1 MLIPINWVKNYVNID
16 DEIKELAD
24 MMTMTG
30 SKVEEVI
37 TLGADISS
45 VVVGKI
51 LSVNAHPDADKL
63 VVCSVDV
70 GTEVIQIVTGAS
82 NVAAEQL
89 IPVAVHGARLPGGT
103 VIKRGKLRGIE
114 SQGMMCSGEELKLKD
129 ADYPGAEFNGIMILQ
144 EDYPLGM
151 DIKEALELGGDIIDF
166 EITSNRSDCLSVIGM
181 AREFA
186 VTTGGTFIMSDVIV
200 KPGVDDIKEELKI
213 KVEDT
218 ELCPRY
224 VARVVKDIKIEPSPQ
239 WMRRR
244 LAAAGVRPIN
254 NIVDITNYVML
265 EIGQPMH
272 AFDLNMVSGRTI
284 IVRNAGEGEEIITLD
299 GKKRELTTDMLVIA
313 DNEKPIAI
321 AGVMGGANSEI
332 TSETSQ
338 IVLESAVF
346 KGTSIRLTSKAL
358 GLRSEASARFEK
370 GLDINMVTTAVDRA
384 AQLIQ
389 ELGAG
394 TIVDGTI
401 DVLGTTLEKRNI
413 TVKWNRI
420 NQLLGLNLSIKE
432 ISDILVLLGLKVNII
447 GDSMDVIIPT
457 YRNDIEGVADL
468 AEEVARIYG
477 YNKIP
482 MTLMEGSA
490 SRGSKTR
497 NQKLIDMVKETMTS
511 MGLYEVVTY
520 SITSPNI
527 YASIGISNTSEYPI
541 SVKIAN
547 PLGEDQ
553 SIMRT
558 TMMPSLLDVLS
569 RNYNRRLESCSI
581 FEVNPVFH
589 PKALPLTELPVETLT
604 LALGEYGDGASFY
617 TLKGKIEG
625 VISQLGLEDKA
636 SFISAA
642 HSALHPGR
650 TAEVLIDGQ
659 SVGILGEVHPKVAEN
674 YQMDIRVFVAE
685 LNLQAL
691 LDLANTDKH
700 YKALPRYP
708 AVTRDLALVVEKKI
722 LAAQIQDTIKKSGGN
737 ILESVSLFDI
747 YEGSQIP
754 VGFKSMAYALT
765 YRANDRTLKDEE
777 VNKSHQKIL
786 KALENE
792 LGAKLR

>member
-1 MLIPINWVKNYVNID
+1 
-16 DEIKELAD
+16 
-24 MMTMTG
+24 
-30 SKVEEVI
+30 
-37 TLGADISS
+37 
-45 VVVGKI
+45 
-51 LSVNAHPDADKL
+51 
-63 VVCSVDV
+63 
-70 GTEVIQIVTGAS
+70 
-82 NVAAEQL
+82 
-89 IPVAVHGARLPGGT
+89 
-103 VIKRGKLRGIE
+103 
-114 SQGMMCSGEELKLKD
+114 
-129 ADYPGAEFNGIMILQ
+129 
-144 EDYPLGM
+144 
-151 DIKEALELGGDIIDF
+151 
-166 EITSNRSDCLSVIGM
+166 
-181 AREFA
+181 
-186 VTTGGTFIMSDVIV
+186 
-200 KPGVDDIKEELKI
+200 
-213 KVEDT
+213 
-218 ELCPRY
+218 
-224 VARVVKDIKIEPSPQ
+224 
-239 WMRRR
+239 
-244 LAAAGVRPIN
+244 
-254 NIVDITNYVML
+254 
-265 EIGQPMH
+265 
-272 AFDLNMVSGRTI
+272 
-284 IVRNAGEGEEIITLD
+284 
-299 GKKRELTTDMLVIA
+299 
-313 DNEKPIAI
+313 
-321 AGVMGGANSEI
+321 
-332 TSETSQ
+332 
-338 IVLESAVF
+338 
-346 KGTSIRLTSKAL
+346 
-358 GLRSEASARFEK
+358 
-370 GLDINMVTTAVDRA
+370 
-384 AQLIQ
+384 
-389 ELGAG
+389 
-394 TIVDGTI
+394 
-401 DVLGTTLEKRNI
+401 
-413 TVKWNRI
+413 
-420 NQLLGLNLSIKE
+420 
-432 ISDILVLLGLKVNII
+432 
-447 GDSMDVIIPT
+447 
-457 YRNDIEGVADL
+457 
-468 AEEVARIYG
+468 
-477 YNKIP
+477 